1 MTSRVLA
8 LLAVSSFVGGNAGE
22 PLSVRVPAIS
32 RSIISGN
39 PQITPPGTPQ
49 EHRRRPRLQLL
60 PNSLTI
66 AVGETGTLTATVS
79 PIPTAGATLS
89 VSSDTTI
96 AKSPASVSLLRGQS
110 SVAVPVLGVAAGN
123 ARVTVSLSGSGAS
136 STVQVTDQPSPIS
149 FSPASYTVTAGTT
162 GFLNVTLS
170 EAAAAPTTVTL
181 VGTPSTLLSLP
192 ASVTIPTGQTGV
204 SFSFTAGGP
213 GTGQI
218 TATLNASTATCSIT
232 VTP

>member
-1 MTSRVLA
+1 MTGRVFA
-8 LLAVSSFVGGNAGE
+8 LLAVSSFVGGSAGE
-22 PLSVRVPAIS
+22 PLSMRVPAIS
-32 RSIISGN
+32 LSIISGN
-39 PQITPPGTPQ
+39 AQTTTPEKPQG
-49 EHRRRPRLQLL
+49 HHRRPRLQLL

-66 AVGETGTLTATVS
+66 TVGATGALTATLS
-79 PIPTAGATLS
+79 PMPTGGATLS
-89 VSSDTTI
+89 VSSDSTI
-96 AKSPASVSLLRGQS
+96 AKSPTSVSFLRGES

-123 ARVTVSLSGSGAS
+123 ARVTVSLSGSSAS

-162 GFLNVTLS
+162 GLLSVTLS

-181 VGTPSTLLSLP
+181 AGTPATLLSLP
-192 ASVTIPTGQTGV
+192 ASVTIPTGQTGA
-204 SFSFTAGGP
+204 SFDFTALVP

-218 TATLNASTATCSIT
+218 TAILNAATATCSIT